1 MGDEGVGVICGD
13 RLHARFDTTKG
24 FPVYFD
30 SIKGAGT
37 SDANFGMQI
46 IGTKGIIDIRIDTEP
61 LVHYL
66 PGNFNQPKLV
76 SEKWLPI
83 TSAGI
88 DKPEPLA
95 GIQSLIAGHQAAL
108 TDLKNAVVYN
118 RQPLCN
124 MYEGLATVQAIM
136 AVLASH
142 QAGGAYVRFEEL
154 SKSNPLS
161 P

>member
-1 MGDEGVGVICGD
+1 
-13 RLHARFDTTKG
+13 
-24 FPVYFD
+24 
-30 SIKGAGT
+30 
-37 SDANFGMQI
+37 MQI